1 MTNYDTRKIK
11 IGGPK
16 FICTYIGIACKSVY
30 IATYS
35 IIKKALCHCKLFNL
49 CMAEN
54 VHSAV
59 ADVTLEL

>member
-1 MTNYDTRKIK
+1 MTWETKKK

-16 FICTYIGIACKSVY
+16 ISFALINSLGIAC
-30 IATYS
+30 
-35 IIKKALCHCKLFNL
+35 IIKLKALCHCKLFNL